1 MDYNTNREKLIMP
14 EYGRHIQ
21 KMIEHVKQIPDREKR
36 NEQIRAVVSVMEIL
50 NPHLAEQPDYKHK
63 LWDHV
68 QFIAGFDLDVDSPY
82 PMPTKED
89 FSTPPDIVPMPK
101 EPLAAAHYG
110 RNIQNMIKVIA
121 AMPEDETRDRMIK
134 SMAVYMRQ
142 QYLIWNKDSVSDETI
157 FKDIEKLSGG
167 TLKVPE
173 HIHLESVSDKE
184 KFTRPGMILPTGN
197 QPGRNQFRPQGRNKN
212 KKNKWKKQ
220 Q

>member
-50 NPHLAEQPDYKHK
+50 NPHLTEQPDYKHK

-82 PMPTKED
+82 PMPTKEE
-89 FSTPPDIVPMPK
+89 FSTPPEIVPMPK

-121 AMPEDETRDRMIK
+121 AMPEDETRDRHRRH
-134 SMAVYMRQ
+134 ARGR
-142 QYLIWNKDSVSDETI
+142 D
-157 FKDIEKLSGG
+157 
-167 TLKVPE
+167 
-173 HIHLESVSDKE
+173 
-184 KFTRPGMILPTGN
+184 TRPDD
-197 QPGRNQFRPQGRNKN
+197 
-212 KKNKWKKQ
+212 
-220 Q
+220 

>member
-21 KMIEHVKQIPDREKR
+21 KMIEHVKQIPDRGKR

-50 NPHLAEQPDYKHK
+50 NPHLTEQPDYKHK

-68 QFIAGFDLDVDSPY
+68 QFIAGFDLDVDS
-82 PMPTKED
+82 
-89 FSTPPDIVPMPK
+89 
-101 EPLAAAHYG
+101 
-110 RNIQNMIKVIA
+110 KVIA

-157 FKDIEKLSGG
+157 FKDIERLSGG
-167 TLKVPE
+167 TLRVPE

-197 QPGRNQFRPQGRNKN
+197 QPGRNQFRQQGRNKN

>member
-21 KMIEHVKQIPDREKR
+21 KMIEHVKQIPDRGKR

-50 NPHLAEQPDYKHK
+50 NPHLTEQPDYKHK

-82 PMPTKED
+82 
-89 FSTPPDIVPMPK
+89 K

-157 FKDIEKLSGG
+157 FKDIERLSGG
-167 TLKVPE
+167 TLRVPE

-197 QPGRNQFRPQGRNKN
+197 QPGRNQFRQQGRNKN

>member
-50 NPHLAEQPDYKHK
+50 NPHLTEQPDYKHK

-82 PMPTKED
+82 
-89 FSTPPDIVPMPK
+89 K

-157 FKDIEKLSGG
+157 FKDIERLSGG
-167 TLKVPE
+167 ALRVPE

-197 QPGRNQFRPQGRNKN
+197 QPGRNQFRQQGRNKN

>member
-157 FKDIEKLSGG
+157 TFRRYAQGAGAHTSGKCFRQG
-167 TLKVPE
+167 EIYPAGYDSAYRE
-173 HIHLESVSDKE
+173 
-184 KFTRPGMILPTGN
+184 PA
-197 QPGRNQFRPQGRNKN
+197 RPQSVQAAGT
-212 KKNKWKKQ
+212 Q
-220 Q
+220 

>member
-21 KMIEHVKQIPDREKR
+21 KMIEQVRQIPDREKR

-50 NPHLAEQPDYKHK
+50 NPHLAEQPDFRHK

-82 PMPTKED
+82 PVPTREE
-89 FSTPPDIVPMPK
+89 FSAPPEIVPMPK

-142 QYLIWNKDSVSDETI
+142 QYLIWNKD
-157 FKDIEKLSGG
+157 IERLSGG
-167 TLKVPE
+167 TLTVPP
-173 HIHLESVSDKE
+173 HIHLESISEKE
-184 KFTRPGMILPTGN
+184 KFTRPGMILPTG
-197 QPGRNQFRPQGRNKN
+197 QGRQQFRQQGRNKN

-220 Q
+220 R

>member
-50 NPHLAEQPDYKHK
+50 NPHLTEQPDYKHK

-82 PMPTKED
+82 PMPTKEE
-89 FSTPPDIVPMPK
+89 FSTPPEIVPMPK

-121 AMPEDETRDRMIK
+121 AMPEDETRDR
-134 SMAVYMRQ
+134 
-142 QYLIWNKDSVSDETI
+142 I

-167 TLKVPE
+167 ALKVPE
-173 HIHLESVSDKE
+173 HIHLESISDKE
-184 KFTRPGMILPTGN
+184 KFSRPGMILPTGN